1 MKQTTTKEKIAT
13 NKKLTDHRAIML
25 SKDVLRPVLNVIA
38 GTRIPY
44 KVKVEKTGDSQGSQP
59 VIYAVNHFCFADGP
73 IMGRVAKKRSYILAG
88 KQRLGLS
95 DLLYFHLNGVI
106 FVDRKDKEDMLASKK
121 AIRAYLEKGRSVI
134 IFPEGTWNLSENL
147 LMLPMKWGIVDV
159 ASEAG
164 VPIVPVVLDY
174 DRESNKCIAC
184 FGEKISFDKNCDK
197 AMGIRILRDS
207 LATMRYECMEH
218 KGIYKRSEMNTL
230 EERKM
235 LRYSLREYP
244 KIQWMYEQSC
254 IFRPVY
260 DRSTI

>member
-1 MKQTTTKEKIAT
+1 MKQTTTKDKLTA
-13 NKKLTDHRAIML
+13 NKKLTDHKVIML
-25 SKDVLRPVLNVIA
+25 AKDVVRPILNVVA
-38 GTRIPY
+38 STRIPY
-44 KVKVEKTGDSQGSQP
+44 KVKVERTGGFQGKQP

-121 AIRAYLEKGRSVI
+121 AIGAYLKKGRSVI
-134 IFPEGTWNLSENL
+134 MFPEGTWNLSENL

-174 DRESNKCIAC
+174 DRESKKCLAC
-184 FGEKISFDKNCDK
+184 FGEAISFDKGSDK
-197 AMGIRILRDS
+197 AMGIRLLRDEM
-207 LATMRYECMEH
+207 ATMRYEYMERR
-218 KGIYKRSEMNTL
+218 GICKRSEMDMAQEFKDL
-230 EERKM
+230 K
-235 LRYSLREYP
+235 YSIREYP
-244 KIQWMYEQSC
+244 TIDWRYEESC
-254 IFRPVY
+254 VFR
-260 DRSTI
+260 S